1 MKSIHKIFSAQL
13 EIKVVLV
20 VVSIVIIISMLALF
34 NRMSNFNDT
43 IRNISAE
50 KNYEQTNF

>member
-20 VVSIVIIISMLALF
+20 VVSIVIIIAMLALF

-43 IRNISAE
+43 IRNINAE

>member
-50 KNYEQTNF
+50 KNYE